1 MKESNIRAKAA
12 KRFRRAYESKH
23 REGIQANLLNRQ
35 FTVGRPNTV
44 WVSDITMIPTKV
56 GYLHLATVMDL
67 YSRCIVG
74 HAMSSTMTTKLV
86 KDALQMALD
95 QRKRAGALLL
105 HSDQGSQYRSSEY
118 QNMLKENNIIASM
131 SRKGECHD
139 NAVMESF
146 YHTLK
151 TELVYHERYDSHKE
165 AKASLFDY
173 IEIFY
178 NRQRSHSTLGYR
190 SPFEYERVNQ
200 C

>member
-1 MKESNIRAKAA
+1 MNRVPDKQINHSMFLT
-12 KRFRRAYESKH
+12 KRHQMFLF
-23 REGIQANLLNRQ
+23 NVLNRQ
-35 FTVGRPNTV
+35 FKVSTPNSV
-44 WVSDITMIPTKV
+44 WVSDITMIPTKA

-67 YSRCIVG
+67 YSRRIVG
-74 HAMSSTMTTKLV
+74 YAMSSTMTTVLI

-95 QRKRAGALLL
+95 QRKRKGSLLL

-151 TELVYHERYDSHKE
+151 TELVYHERYNSHKE

-178 NRQRSHSTLGYR
+178 NRQRSHSALGYQ
-190 SPFEYERVNQ
+190 SPFDYERINQ
-200 C
+200 S

>member
-35 FTVGRPNTV
+35 FTVSKPNTV
-44 WVSDITMIPTKV
+44 WVSDITMIPTKM
-56 GYLHLATVMDL
+56 GWLHLATVMDL
-67 YSRCIVG
+67 YSRGIVG
-74 HAMSSTMTTKLV
+74 HAMSNTTTTTLI
-86 KDALQMALD
+86 KDALKMALN
-95 QRKRAGALLL
+95 QRKRTGALLL

-118 QNMLKENNIIASM
+118 QTMLKENNIIASM

-151 TELVYHERYDSHKE
+151 TELVYHERYDSYKE

-190 SPFEYERVNQ
+190 APFEYERVNQ